1 MPGKVLVVEDSHVI
15 QKLIKQVLSLRGF
28 EVISAKNGIEGLEM
42 ANKELVDL
50 ILVDLLMPEKDGL
63 EFLKDL
69 RNTNGPNSS
78 TKIIV
83 ISGNES
89 NLKLADLR
97 DLGVM
102 EIMEKPID
110 FDKLSLTLEGI

>member
-15 QKLIKQVLSLRGF
+15 QKLVKQVLNLRGF
-28 EVISAKNGIEGLEM
+28 EVISARDGNEGLEM
-42 ANKELVDL
+42 ASKEEVDL
-50 ILVDLLMPEKDGL
+50 ILVDLLMPVKDGL
-63 EFLKDL
+63 EFLKEL
-69 RNTNGPNSS
+69 RNSKGPNSS
-78 TKIIV
+78 TRAIV

-89 NLKLADLR
+89 NLKLADFK

-110 FDKLSLTLEGI
+110 FDKLSMILEGF